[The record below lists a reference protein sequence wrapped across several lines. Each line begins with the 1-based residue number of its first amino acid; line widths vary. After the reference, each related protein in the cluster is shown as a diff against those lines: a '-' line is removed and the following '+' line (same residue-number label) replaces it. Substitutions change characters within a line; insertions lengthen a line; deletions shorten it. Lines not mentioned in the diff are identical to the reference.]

1 MLFQMSLDHNQ
12 GSPSK
17 VFKDKDMYCRNNET
31 KKDSNTKKIINE
43 SLKKFKCQN
52 FERKCINV
60 QIIKNN

>member
-43 SLKKFKCQN
+43 SLKNLNVKTL
-52 FERKCINV
+52 RKNV
-60 QIIKNN
+60 

>member
-43 SLKKFKCQN
+43 SLKN
-52 FERKCINV
+52 LNV
-60 QIIKNN
+60 KTLRENV